1 MGNNNG
7 ENKIGLC
14 IHKMIGGE
22 LDNGDIIARD
32 FLKIDLGTKVTDAWN
47 WMTNRTP
54 SLYLEALKA
63 LEKDHNF
70 ENSIKDPEKALRC
83 LARRPEDGR
92 IDWHQSATTIDSL
105 MPATLMLEQCS
116 YKEKPLI
123 IWDAEVAS
131 DENFMAKVRLQTL
144 VKLML
149 T

>member
-1 MGNNNG
+1 MLMAAFTCYRGNACQAWAIING

-47 WMTNRTP
+47 WMTNRTL

-70 ENSIKDPEKALRC
+70 ILETQSKDPEKALRC
-83 LARRPEDGR
+83 YPRRPDGFVG
-92 IDWHQSATTIDSL
+92 INLLQQSSTH
-105 MPATLMLEQCS
+105 
-116 YKEKPLI
+116 
-123 IWDAEVAS
+123 
-131 DENFMAKVRLQTL
+131 
-144 VKLML
+144 
-149 T
+149 